1 MHGNSKIARL
11 HKLMD
16 AQRNVEV
23 YSEWVKDDPR
33 FQASLDNWKLK
44 YEKAFVRVY
53 GKGKVN

>member
-16 AQRNVEV
+16 AQNNVGFYTEA
-23 YSEWVKDDPR
+23 VKDNPNL
-33 FQASLDNWKLK
+33 QATLDHWKLQ
-44 YEKAFVRVY
+44 YEKSFVRVY